1 MLCLIASNTINE
13 CLYHDLFSAR
23 VFEFLWGFGVIS
35 LFKMSPRWGAEA
47 LASTQCRK
55 AGMCLTEKTRA

>member
-47 LASTQCRK
+47 LASTQS
-55 AGMCLTEKTRA
+55 AGRL